1 MQLFIS
7 ESARSYQSTL
17 DRFGDSVQDVMAGIG
32 APSKVSWEKV
42 PSQQALDLKMF
53 RCSTSLR
60 TRWRSTPQTRTE
72 DLLLFAPTIFTTT
85 SPSAWWDFISILDFD
100 LKHFHVPG
108 HPFRCKEQQSQEIH
122 SAYQL
127 SRPLQLQHVRAFY
140 QKYWI
145 FQFDF
150 RRYKSLPHMF
160 AEIWQATGVLCI
172 M

>member
-32 APSKVSWEKV
+32 APSKVSRNKS
-42 PSQQALDLKMF
+42 PSQQALHLKTF

-72 DLLLFAPTIFTTT
+72 DLLLFAPTISTTT
-85 SPSAWWDFISILDFD
+85 SPSAWWDIISILDFD
-100 LKHFHVPG
+100 LKHFDVAG

-127 SRPLQLQHVRAFY
+127 SGPLQLQHVRAFY

-145 FQFDF
+145 FQFDLQ
-150 RRYKSLPHMF
+150 RYRSLPCMF
-160 AEIWQATGVLCI
+160 AEIWQATGVLCV